1 MKNQEDTMP
10 IKPYKTI
17 AEQKDI
23 LITRGLSIPNENFF
37 EEYISKNNY
46 FNVINGNED
55 LLLVSQEA
63 GDKFYDTASFEDF
76 VRLHKF
82 DKKLSNDLTAI
93 LHNFETKLKSS
104 ISRNFCKYYCRTP
117 QHTMQYTN
125 KANYIDIKAKFG
137 TRYTLYHDQYK
148 KIVNDFDN
156 FVFFKSSFLY
166 NLINY
171 NDFIDENIFS
181 VDSTNYIP
189 PNGCN
194 SYAINPHRHAV
205 VPIWVAI
212 ETLDF
217 GSLQR
222 CCHYLT
228 SNVINDVMSDF
239 NLGPTDRELFLNSLD
254 VIRELRNKCAH
265 FSLINRFCTS
275 LSVKILPA
283 LINKLGLNPIE
294 PSRQVYIQSLN
305 RRVLK
310 NPAKLN
316 LFDTLKVLGMYEN
329 LSSLK
334 KPLKNLIYQNNKYFK
349 KNTYDLNERM
359 LSRMGNT
366 DYKEWKKLFS

>member
-1 MKNQEDTMP
+1 MS
-10 IKPYKTI
+10 IKPYKTVT
-17 AEQKDI
+17 EQKNI
-23 LITRGLSIPNENFF
+23 LLSRGLTILDETFF
-37 EEYISKNNY
+37 EDYISRNNY

-55 LLLVSQEA
+55 LLLVSQ
-63 GDKFYDTASFEDF
+63 GTGNKFYDTANFDDF

-82 DKKLSNDLTAI
+82 DKKLSSNLTAI

-104 ISRNFCKYYCRTP
+104 ISRNFCKRYCRTP

-125 KANYIDIKAKFG
+125 KANYVDINTVFG
-137 TRYTLYHDQYK
+137 TRYTLYYDQYG
-148 KIVNDFDN
+148 KIVDDFND

-166 NLINY
+166 SLIKY

-181 VDSTNYIP
+181 IDSTSYTP
-189 PNGCN
+189 PTGCN
-194 SYAINPHRHAV
+194 SYTIYSGRKHAV

-217 GSLQR
+217 GALQR

-228 SNVINDVMSDF
+228 SDVINDVMSDF
-239 NLGPTDRELFLNSLD
+239 NLSPTDRELFLNSLD

-275 LSVKILPA
+275 LNVKILPS
-283 LINKLGLNPIE
+283 LINKLGLNPME
-294 PSRQVYIQSLN
+294 PSRRVYVHALN

-310 NPAKLN
+310 NSAKLN
-316 LFDTLKVLGMYEN
+316 LFDTLKVLGMYED
-329 LSSLK
+329 LSSLN
-334 KPLKNLIYQNNKYFK
+334 KPLKNLIYQNNKHFK

-359 LSRMGNT
+359 LGRMGNT